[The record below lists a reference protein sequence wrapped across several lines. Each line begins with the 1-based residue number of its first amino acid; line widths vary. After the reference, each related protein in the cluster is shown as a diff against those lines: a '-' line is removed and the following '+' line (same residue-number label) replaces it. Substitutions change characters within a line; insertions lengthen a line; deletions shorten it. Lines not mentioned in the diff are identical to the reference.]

1 MIRLRRC
8 LVNKLAR
15 ALPVLV
21 LVIAFATSAAPGQT
35 ATTASPSTP
44 AVSGL
49 RGDVIWQLSDVEKKL
64 VGLAEATPQEKYAWR
79 PAPGIRSVS
88 EVYMHVVGGNYFL
101 TTFLGA
107 KMPEGFSRDMEKTV
121 TEKAKVVEA
130 MKKSFDHARKA
141 VEATPD
147 SDLDKK
153 VKFFGQEPSER
164 MMLIVLVSHGHEHL
178 GQSIAYA
185 RTNGIAPPWSEG
197 PPPAAGKKPAT
208 K

>member
-1 MIRLRRC
+1 
-8 LVNKLAR
+8 VKKLAR
-15 ALPVLV
+15 TLPVFV
-21 LVIAFATSAAPGQT
+21 LAIAFVSSAALCQT
-35 ATTASPSTP
+35 AMTAAPSAP

-49 RGDVIWQLSDVEKKL
+49 RGDVIWQLNDVEKKL
-64 VGLAEATPQEKYAWR
+64 VALAEATPQDKYGWR
-79 PAPGIRSVS
+79 PAPGVRSIS
-88 EVYMHVVGGNYFL
+88 EVYMHVAGANYFL
-101 TTFLGA
+101 ATFLGA

-153 VKFFGQEPSER
+153 VKAFGQEPSER
-164 MMLIVLVSHGHEHL
+164 MMLIWLVIHGHEHL

-197 PPPAAGKKPAT
+197 PPPAPEKKAAF
-208 K
+208 KSSK

>member
-1 MIRLRRC
+1 MKR
-8 LVNKLAR
+8 VAR
-15 ALPVLV
+15 VLSAFVFV
-21 LVIAFATSAAPGQT
+21 LAFASSAALGQT
-35 ATTASPSTP
+35 TAPAAPSAT

-49 RGDVIWQLSDVEKKL
+49 RADVIWQLNDVEKKL
-64 VGLAEATPQEKYAWR
+64 VSLAEAMPQEKFGWR
-79 PAPGIRSVS
+79 PGAGVRSVS
-88 EVYMHVVGGNYFL
+88 EVYMHVAGGNYFL
-101 TTFLGA
+101 PTFLGA
-107 KMPEGFSRDMEKTV
+107 KMPEGFSREMEKTV
-121 TEKAKVVEA
+121 TEKAKVVDA
-130 MKKSFDHARKA
+130 LKRSFDHARKA

-164 MMLIVLVSHGHEHL
+164 MMMIVLVSHGHEHL

-197 PPPAAGKKPAT
+197 PPPAPEKKPTT